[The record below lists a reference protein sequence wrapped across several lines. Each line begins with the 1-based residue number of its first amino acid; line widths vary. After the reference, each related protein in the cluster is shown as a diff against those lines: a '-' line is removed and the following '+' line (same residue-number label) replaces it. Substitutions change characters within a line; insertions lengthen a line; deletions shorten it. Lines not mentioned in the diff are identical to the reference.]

1 VDPEPDLGPP
11 SDEDLIV
18 AAGRDPEAFG
28 VLYDRT
34 VGDFLA
40 WFVRRTA
47 DGHVAADLAAETFA
61 EAFVSRRQFSARGDG
76 SARAWLFGIARHQLG
91 RYARRERVSARYR
104 RKLGV
109 PALVV
114 DDETAERIEARAD
127 LEGVRRELR
136 IALAQLPDGQRDAV
150 RLRVIDELPYAQVA
164 HRLGCSEGA
173 ARVRV
178 TRGLARLAEVLEP

>member
-1 VDPEPDLGPP
+1 VHPEPDLGSL
-11 SDEDLIV
+11 SDEDLLA
-18 AAGRDPEAFG
+18 AAGRDPESFG
-28 VLYDRT
+28 LLYDRT
-34 VGDFLA
+34 VGDLLG
-40 WFVRRTA
+40 WFARRTA
-47 DGHVAADLAAETFA
+47 DGHVAADLTAETFA
-61 EAFVSRRQFSARGDG
+61 EAFVSRRRFSPRGEG

-114 DDETAERIEARAD
+114 DDEAAERIEARAD

-150 RLRVIDELPYAQVA
+150 RLRVVDELPYAQVA
-164 HRLGCSEGA
+164 QRLGCTEGA

-178 TRGLARLAEVLEP
+178 TRGLARLAEVLEA